1 MRDWAKEKE
10 ARTAWIKRII
20 EESGAKGVVFGNSG
34 GKDCALTGI
43 LCKAACPEKT
53 IGVIMPC
60 ESKQNYTSDSEDAKR
75 LADKFGIE
83 TRTVDI
89 TEAKRA
95 LTSAARHAL
104 NAADAETVKKSTANV
119 NPRLRMTTLYL
130 IAQTEGCLVAGTG
143 NRSLF
148 ASRFCQFIG
157 FGCNERV
164 RNRIIEY
171 VLKHLFIIASRLVA
185 NIHKHENML
194 HPSGGKVAF
203 DKFAPLCLL
212 LL

>member
-104 NAADAETVKKSTANV
+104 NAADAETVK
-119 NPRLRMTTLYL
+119 NP
-130 IAQTEGCLVAGTG
+130 
-143 NRSLF
+143 
-148 ASRFCQFIG
+148 
-157 FGCNERV
+157 
-164 RNRIIEY
+164 
-171 VLKHLFIIASRLVA
+171 
-185 NIHKHENML
+185 
-194 HPSGGKVAF
+194 
-203 DKFAPLCLL
+203 PLT
-212 LL
+212 

>member
-1 MRDWAKEKE
+1 MGKGKGSENGVDKAHNRG
-10 ARTAWIKRII
+10 KRR
-20 EESGAKGVVFGNSG
+20 KGVVFGNSG

-143 NRSLF
+143 NRSENTMGI
-148 ASRFCQFIG
+148 SRNG
-157 FGCNERV
+157 ET
-164 RNRIIEY
+164 
-171 VLKHLFIIASRLVA
+171 AATTST
-185 NIHKHENML
+185 
-194 HPSGGKVAF
+194 P
-203 DKFAPLCLL
+203 
-212 LL
+212 